1 MVSVDTIA
9 PRAGLRSALYSTV
22 DLGRT
27 PENSWDDPK
36 FQQPTKVATRTLAIQ
51 PPHGRDLK
59 PTRAE
64 AEEAVRTLI
73 RWAGDDPGRE
83 GLRDTP
89 GRVVRA
95 YEEWFS
101 SYAEE
106 PSALL
111 QRTFEEVGGYDE
123 YHVPMTRTH
132 RPELARRGHMTH
144 RFCSMGLGRS
154 RSPSR
159 YRIPLLL
166 RAPHGSDQR

>member
-1 MVSVDTIA
+1 M
-9 PRAGLRSALYSTV
+9 
-22 DLGRT
+22 
-27 PENSWDDPK
+27 
-36 FQQPTKVATRTLAIQ
+36 Q

-101 SYAEE
+101 I
-106 PSALL
+106 
-111 QRTFEEVGGYDE
+111 RTRIGNHTFRATGITAYLKNG
-123 YHVPMTRTH
+123 
-132 RPELARRGHMTH
+132 A
-144 RFCSMGLGRS
+144 RS
-154 RSPSR
+154 RR
-159 YRIPLLL
+159 R
-166 RAPHGSDQR
+166 R